1 MEPALNPEIKVRRAT
16 TTDLETLVRFN
27 SAMALET
34 EAKTLDLAMLR
45 AGVLAALE
53 NEALGFYFLAEIKGR
68 AAGQLLITTEW
79 SDWRNAYF
87 WWIQS
92 VYTDPEFRRQG
103 VYRALERQI
112 REEALASGNVCGV
125 RLYVDKSNYAAQ
137 QVYVN
142 LGMSPS
148 HYDLYEIEFSP

>member
-1 MEPALNPEIKVRRAT
+1 MNPEIKVRRAI

-53 NEALGFYFLAEIKGR
+53 NEALGFYFLAEIEGR
-68 AAGQLLITTEW
+68 VAGQLLITTEW

-112 REEALASGNVCGV
+112 REEALALGNVCGV
-125 RLYVDKSNYAAQ
+125 RLYVDKANYAAQ
-137 QVYVN
+137 LVYVK